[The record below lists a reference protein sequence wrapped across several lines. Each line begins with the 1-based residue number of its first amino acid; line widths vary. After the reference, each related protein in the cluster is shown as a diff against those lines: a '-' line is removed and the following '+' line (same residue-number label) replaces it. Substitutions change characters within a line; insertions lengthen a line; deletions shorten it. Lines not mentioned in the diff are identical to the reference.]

1 MGKPAAAAALVAL
14 LVAGCGGGPKPARRA
29 SPAAFSAEAGA
40 VCTGAT
46 TRSGRLARLRALRP
60 PSRDAGLYG
69 HWLTAE
75 KDAAAAAAALG
86 EPAREGEE
94 DPAVALAIAE
104 GKIAGY
110 ARRLGV
116 EACTRPSIGT
126 MPP

>member
-1 MGKPAAAAALVAL
+1 MGKPAVAAAIVFI
-14 LVAGCGGGPKPARRA
+14 VAGCGGTQRPAHPVSR
-29 SPAAFSAEAGA
+29 AAFADDAGA
-40 VCTGAT
+40 VCAEAA
-46 TRSGRLARLRALRP
+46 TRSGRLARLRALKP
-60 PSRDAGLYG
+60 PASEADLFA

-75 KDAAAAAAALG
+75 KDAGAAAALEG
-86 EPAREGEE
+86 RPKSGEE

-116 EACTRPSIGT
+116 EACAHPAIGT